1 MTRWILCLTLGL
13 AGCAGTP
20 AFRDDAVRDFELERY
35 LGTWHEIA
43 RLDHRFERNLS
54 HVTAHYSLRPEGGVK
69 VVNRGYNT
77 RRQRWVSATGKA
89 FAVDDATVGRL
100 KVSFFGPF
108 YSAYTVVALD
118 ASDYR
123 YALVAGASHR
133 YLWILAREPQLPDD
147 IVAALVAEAQRLG
160 FDTEALIFVEQAE
173 RPPDDPS

>member
-1 MTRWILCLTLGL
+1 
-13 AGCAGTP
+13 
-20 AFRDDAVRDFELERY
+20 
-35 LGTWHEIA
+35 
-43 RLDHRFERNLS
+43 
-54 HVTAHYSLRPEGGVK
+54 VT
-69 VVNRGYNT
+69 
-77 RRQRWVSATGKA
+77 Q
-89 FAVDDATVGRL
+89 D
-100 KVSFFGPF
+100 FGPF